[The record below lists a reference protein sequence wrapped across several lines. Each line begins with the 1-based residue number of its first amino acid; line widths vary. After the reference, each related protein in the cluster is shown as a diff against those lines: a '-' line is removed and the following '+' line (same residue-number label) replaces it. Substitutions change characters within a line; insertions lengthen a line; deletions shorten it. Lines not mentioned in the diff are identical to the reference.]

1 MKRDQLVTP
10 LMTDEE
16 AQSIARRSVM
26 AVEALGFVTLL
37 MVCVFAWVALP
48 A

>member
-1 MKRDQLVTP
+1 MKREQSITP

-16 AQSIARRSVM
+16 AQAIARRSVM

-37 MVCVFAWVALP
+37 MVCIFAWVALP